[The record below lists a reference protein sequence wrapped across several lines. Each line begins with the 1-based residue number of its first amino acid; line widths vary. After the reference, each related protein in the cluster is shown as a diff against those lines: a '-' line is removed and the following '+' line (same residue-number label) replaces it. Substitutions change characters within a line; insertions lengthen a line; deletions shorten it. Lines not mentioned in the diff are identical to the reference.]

1 MNAITPSTTK
11 PVRMCVLLGRVHA
24 RRLES
29 DTRTADLA
37 PAISA
42 ATDRLD
48 QTFQAREAAVGAWK
62 VAGLAKADRLE
73 ALNLQVQVASL
84 RARMA
89 AAVAG
94 TPETTRDLFPKAV
107 SRIRGECE
115 AGHVSSLHTV
125 VERLAVT
132 DAETS
137 KALAAALAAYEEVHA
152 AYMEA
157 RRKAHSATVDQREA
171 RRAWHQAYR
180 MSFHLVASRVG
191 TTKTAVSF
199 FQPVGPH
206 ASPQAAPVAA
216 GTAAVASAAPP
227 GEAPPRMEPHA
238 A

>member
-1 MNAITPSTTK
+1 
-11 PVRMCVLLGRVHA
+11 MCVLLGRVHA

-48 QTFQAREAAVGAWK
+48 QAFQAREAAVGAWK
-62 VAGLAKADRLE
+62 VAGLAKADHLE
-73 ALNLQVQVASL
+73 ALTLQVEVASL

-94 TPETTRDLFPKAV
+94 TPETTRDMFPKGLSLIRNDSKAGRV
-107 SRIRGECE
+107 SP
-115 AGHVSSLHTV
+115 LHTV
-125 VERLAVT
+125 VERLSAT

-137 KALAAALAAYEEVHA
+137 KSLAAALAAYEEVQA
-152 AYMEA
+152 AYVEA
-157 RRKAHSATVDQREA
+157 RRKARSATVDLKEA

-180 MSFHLVASRVG
+180 MSFHVVASRVG
-191 TTKTAVSF
+191 TTKAAVSF

-206 ASPQAAPVAA
+206 ASPQAGAGGAGGATTPSAGPPAA
-216 GTAAVASAAPP
+216 
-227 GEAPPRMEPHA
+227 EAPPRMEPHA